1 MPTYC
6 STTRTM
12 GLAVQRRWFYSIICA
27 QQHHFVCF
35 PVVFLYPLQHYRLLD
50 SRVSGLDCSL
60 TTVHGSDV
68 VIFPPCFV
76 VLSCSV
82 SLSLSYFS
90 ALVESFTVESL
101 LSLALGAP
109 ACLGFH
115 FRHVAVTLS
124 NGDCIANDAIVFGGN
139 ESGFV

>member
-1 MPTYC
+1 
-6 STTRTM
+6 M
-12 GLAVQRRWFYSIICA
+12 GLAVQRRRFYSIICA

-35 PVVFLYPLQHYRLLD
+35 PVVFLYPLRLYRLLD

-60 TTVHGSDV
+60 TTLHGGDV
-68 VIFPPCFV
+68 VIFPSFFV
-76 VLSCSV
+76 VLSCSLSV
-82 SLSLSYFS
+82 SLSLSLSYFS

-101 LSLALGAP
+101 VSLALGAP

>member
-1 MPTYC
+1 
-6 STTRTM
+6 M

-27 QQHHFVCF
+27 QQHHFVCV
-35 PVVFLYPLQHYRLLD
+35 PVVFLYPLRLYRLLD

-60 TTVHGSDV
+60 TTYYYMAATSSY
-68 VIFPPCFV
+68 F
-76 VLSCSV
+76 LLV
-82 SLSLSYFS
+82 SLFSLAQSFCLCLTLS

-101 LSLALGAP
+101 VSLALGAP